1 MHTSLSL
8 YTLQSANS
16 TRHQRWRP
24 AHQTA
29 DLTAAQPTKK
39 SLRLMKVKTGHSLT
53 LHHPSNGP
61 SQPAKCTQQP
71 VSADCTPQP
80 DTLRPINRCSRP
92 TCSSRPLKPVHCRLQ
107 SNSPAQ
113 THPTPDKTTP
123 TQQQAKSF
131 TNQPQ
136 SMIPPLQP
144 ANRTISPR
152 PAKRITN
159 SPSPPRAVKKCP
171 GLKCRYYNKMYTHR
185 AALYKHE
192 HRKHP
197 TEVEG
202 CKGNIKCLENT
213 CNFHCRYLD
222 ELRKH
227 LATDHSIAM
236 PTEKK
241 NFASSEG
248 IYYTYTCTCVHVV
261 CMLYTVCVCSIF
273 HKHVHV
279 YTCTYMYTLLVCP

>member
-1 MHTSLSL
+1 M
-8 YTLQSANS
+8 
-16 TRHQRWRP
+16 
-24 AHQTA
+24 
-29 DLTAAQPTKK
+29 
-39 SLRLMKVKTGHSLT
+39 KTGHSLT
-53 LHHPSNGP
+53 RHHPSNGP

-80 DTLRPINRCSRP
+80 DTLLPINRCSRP
-92 TCSSRPLKPVHCRLQ
+92 TCSSRPLKPVHCPLQ
-107 SNSPAQ
+107 SNSPVQ
-113 THPTPDKTTP
+113 THPAPDRTTP

-131 TNQPQ
+131 TDHPQ

-144 ANRTISPR
+144 ANRIINCISPR

-159 SPSPPRAVKKCP
+159 SPSSARAAKICP
-171 GLKCRYYNKMYTHR
+171 GLNCRYCNKMYTHR

-213 CNFHCRYLD
+213 CTFHCRYLD
-222 ELRKH
+222 DLRKH
-227 LATDHSIAM
+227 LATDHGIAM

-241 NFASSEG
+241 RFASSEG

-261 CMLYTVCVCSIF
+261 CMLYIVCVCSIF
-273 HKHVHV
+273 HINTYIH
-279 YTCTYMYTLLVCP
+279 TCILYWCVLRFQSMERRF